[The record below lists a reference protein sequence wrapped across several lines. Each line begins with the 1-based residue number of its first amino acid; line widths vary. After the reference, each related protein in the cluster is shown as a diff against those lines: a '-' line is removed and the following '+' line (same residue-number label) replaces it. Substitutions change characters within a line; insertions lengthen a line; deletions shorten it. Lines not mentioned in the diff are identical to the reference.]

1 MEARRLDMR
10 SGDPAPFY
18 LSVHYTA
25 PHSPWDHHQHPAEL
39 TGLYRDCASLSCPD
53 GPQAHPWQIN
63 SALRGQGE
71 RRLELLQGYDTS
83 VKVPFLM
90 SYPGHIHQEVTDTH
104 LLSHCDFLPTRL
116 DYLGI
121 PLQEE
126 SLPGKSFAPLLR
138 GETFEENEHLR
149 VFDEFDP
156 VRLIRSQTWKYV
168 HRYPYG
174 PHELYDLLND
184 PGEMR
189 NLIKEPAQRATAEAL
204 KGEVDAWLLKYV
216 DPRLDSVRDPVTG
229 KGQIDRAGVYG
240 LDR

>member
-1 MEARRLDMR
+1 
-10 SGDPAPFY
+10 
-18 LSVHYTA
+18 
-25 PHSPWDHHQHPAEL
+25 
-39 TGLYRDCASLSCPD
+39 
-53 GPQAHPWQIN
+53 
-63 SALRGQGE
+63 
-71 RRLELLQGYDTS
+71 
-83 VKVPFLM
+83 M

-104 LLSHCDFLPTRL
+104 LLSHCDFLPTLL

-156 VRLIRSQTWKYV
+156 VRMIRSQTWKYV

-216 DPRLDSVRDPVTG
+216 DLRLDSVRDPVTG

-240 LDR
+240 FGR